1 MLALNQNN
9 LERKQT
15 QRKYL
20 QTSFTGLQKHF
31 KCIENIFKVSTKMAE
46 EKTCFLKYDLFEN
59 GCIEKHWSAK
69 SPAKV
74 LYPQKST
81 SDVFLVSS
89 TVYKIFCQNFE
100 TNDITKT
107 KQIFAACFDIVDAVG
122 PNHRIRFRQI

>member
-1 MLALNQNN
+1 
-9 LERKQT
+9 
-15 QRKYL
+15 
-20 QTSFTGLQKHF
+20 
-31 KCIENIFKVSTKMAE
+31 MAE

-89 TVYKIFCQNFE
+89 TVYKIFLSKILKQMTSQKQNKSSRHVLTWTEFRL
-100 TNDITKT
+100 NVR
-107 KQIFAACFDIVDAVG
+107 IV
-122 PNHRIRFRQI
+122 QYYYML